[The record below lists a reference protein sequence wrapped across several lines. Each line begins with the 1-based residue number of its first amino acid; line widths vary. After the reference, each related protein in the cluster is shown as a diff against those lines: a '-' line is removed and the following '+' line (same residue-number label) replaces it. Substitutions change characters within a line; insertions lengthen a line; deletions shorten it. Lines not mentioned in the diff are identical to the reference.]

1 MSAPVTPLT
10 PSLSASWR
18 SPAMLLMVMAAAT
31 QLGFA
36 SWNTAINNFAVSMA
50 GFTGLEIGIQQSV
63 REIPGL
69 LAFSVVA
76 VLLVVREQRLAYL
89 SLVLLGVGVAVTG
102 FFPSFA
108 GILATTLLMSIGF
121 HYYETVAQSLALQWL
136 PKTEA
141 PSILGRILAAGA
153 VAQLVAYGLI
163 FLCWKWLDLSFEIV
177 FLVAGL
183 ATVAVAAFAWAAF
196 PRFEQLVPQRKSL
209 VLRRRYWL
217 YYALVFMA
225 GARRQIFVVFAGF
238 LMVERFGFAVDEIA
252 ALFLINCVA
261 NMVLAPRIGDFIGRV
276 GERQALTVEYVGLIL
291 VFVAYAFV
299 SNAWVAGGLYVVDHL
314 FFALAISY
322 RTYLQKIADPAD
334 IAPTSGVSSTINH
347 IAAVVI
353 PVAFGALWLV
363 SPKAVFLAGAGMAVV
378 SLVLARFV
386 PRHPG
391 PGCETTFP
399 GRPELAPAE

>member
-1 MSAPVTPLT
+1 MPAPVTRLT

-36 SWNTAINNFAVSMA
+36 SWSTAINNFAVSMA

-89 SLVLLGVGVAVTG
+89 SLVLLGVGVALTG

-141 PSILGRILAAGA
+141 PSILGRVLAAGA

-183 ATVAVAAFAWAAF
+183 ATVAVAVFAWAAF

-391 PGCETTFP
+391 PGRETTVP